1 MSKIPNQPEARLKDI
16 SARPLITVTVEIA
29 TENNLS
35 RIEGCVKA
43 PARRVLAGQ
52 IFSLFLKS
60 VNKV

>member
-35 RIEGCVKA
+35 RIEGGVKGA
-43 PARRVLAGQ
+43 CEESPCRSN
-52 IFSLFLKS
+52 FSLFLKS